1 MHEMLRHRTPG
12 PLGLIHR
19 TTEDTK
25 LMGYDIPKV
34 EFTYM
39 LLAGD
44 WRVGL

>member
-34 EFTYM
+34 NHSVNS
-39 LLAGD
+39 L
-44 WRVGL
+44 